1 MLVWCVSG
9 FGLFFGCWVLVV
21 VCLVASYLFW
31 VLVGNMMGCWFLGIV
46 GVGDF
51 VLWFDLLSFAC

>member
-9 FGLFFGCWVLVV
+9 FGLFFGCCALVV

-31 VLVGNMMGCWFLGIV
+31 VLVGNMMWMLVSGHCWG
-46 GVGDF
+46 
-51 VLWFDLLSFAC
+51 W